1 MCKCSCLSKPTLE
14 RCAKVCKTMQN
25 CAELCKSVQNYAKL
39 CKTVQNWCKTVQ
51 LDRVCKTDAGE
62 NEPFLEKMFDDAGE
76 GERRR
81 TEVRKDNRMQKIC
94 TSVHAKKVCTSVH
107 AKSLHPGSCKKCK
120 ILNYFRNAGGMGIC
134 ILCLFRVAGLCM
146 FEH

>member
-1 MCKCSCLSKPTLE
+1 M
-14 RCAKVCKTMQN
+14 
-25 CAELCKSVQNYAKL
+25 
-39 CKTVQNWCKTVQ
+39 CKTVQNCAKLCKTVQ

-62 NEPFLEKMFDDAGE
+62 NKPFLKKMFGANAGE

-134 ILCLFRVAGLCM
+134 KLCLFRVAGLCM
-146 FEH
+146 FKH